1 MGFVASDAVQSPG
14 HLMMSMDATALSAE
28 STTAQLNLVRF
39 LEWGD
44 ITYQTPDYAIIRRY
58 YISNLAH
65 PHNHH
70 SMYTLGTHEY
80 GIGCFSCGKISWN
93 LADVNAR
100 SCQICNEP

>member
-1 MGFVASDAVQSPG
+1 MGFVASAATQSPG
-14 HLMMSMDATALSAE
+14 HQKMSMDATAPSVE
-28 STTAQLNLVRF
+28 STTALRNF

-44 ITYQTPDYAIIRRY
+44 IIRQTSEYAIIRRY

-65 PHNHH
+65 PFTHH

-100 SCQICNEP
+100 SCEFCD

>member
-1 MGFVASDAVQSPG
+1 MLG
-14 HLMMSMDATALSAE
+14 TAPSAE
-28 STTAQLNLVRF
+28 SPTTLSRF

-44 ITYQTPDYAIIRRY
+44 IIEQNENYAIIRRY

-65 PHNHH
+65 PHSHH

-93 LADVNAR
+93 VNDVNAR
-100 SCQICNEP
+100 SCAWCETP